1 MKRLRRY
8 LKSREGLA
16 GFVILALLGL
26 VALAAP
32 VMASGDP
39 GAIAGPALL
48 PPFVDWSLPFGT
60 DRLGRDVFA
69 GIVHGAR
76 VSLTVGLATAAVATC
91 IGTAIGVSA
100 GFAGGLVDEALMRIA
115 EAFQTVPAFLLA
127 LAFVSVVGPSLP
139 IVICAIAL
147 AAWPVPARIARAE
160 VLSLRE
166 RDFVA
171 ANRVLGM
178 HPAEIAFRTILPL
191 ALPTVVALS
200 SVIVA
205 NAILVESA
213 LSFLGLGDPNS
224 QTWGA
229 MIAEGRAVLRSA
241 PWLSI
246 IPGLAL
252 LMTVLGV
259 YLAGEGAV
267 EATATRAGI
276 S

>member
-1 MKRLRRY
+1 MSGFARY
-8 LKSREGLA
+8 LRSREGLA
-16 GFVILALLGL
+16 GLIILGLLGL
-26 VALAAP
+26 MALAAP
-32 VMASGDP
+32 LIAPGDP
-39 GAIAGPALL
+39 AAIAGPALL
-48 PPFVDWSLPFGT
+48 PPFTDWSLPLGT
-60 DRLGRDVFA
+60 DRLGRDVLA

-76 VSLTVGLATAAVATC
+76 VSLTVGIATAAAATTIGAIVGVA
-91 IGTAIGVSA
+91 A
-100 GFAGGLVDEALMRIA
+100 GFGGGLIDEALMRVA

-139 IVICAIAL
+139 IVVCAIAL
-147 AAWPVPARIARAE
+147 AAWPAPARIARAE

-171 ANRVLGM
+171 ADRVLGM
-178 HPAEIAFRTILPL
+178 HSAEIAFRQILPL
-191 ALPTVVALS
+191 ALPTVVTLS

-224 QTWGA
+224 MTWGA

-246 IPGLAL
+246 LPGLAL
-252 LMTVLGV
+252 VLTVLGV

-267 EATATRAGI
+267 EATAAKAGI
-276 S
+276 A

>member
-1 MKRLRRY
+1 MSGFARY
-8 LKSREGLA
+8 LRSREGLA
-16 GFVILALLGL
+16 GLIILGLLGL
-26 VALAAP
+26 MALAAP
-32 VMASGDP
+32 LIAPGDP
-39 GAIAGPALL
+39 AAIAGPALL
-48 PPFVDWSLPFGT
+48 PPFTDWSLPLGT
-60 DRLGRDVFA
+60 DRLGRDVLA

-76 VSLTVGLATAAVATC
+76 VSLTVGIATAAAATTIGAIVGVA
-91 IGTAIGVSA
+91 A
-100 GFAGGLVDEALMRIA
+100 GFGGGLIDEALMRVA

-139 IVICAIAL
+139 IVVCAIAL
-147 AAWPVPARIARAE
+147 AAWPAPARIARAE

-171 ANRVLGM
+171 ADRVLGM
-178 HPAEIAFRTILPL
+178 HPAEIAFRQILPL
-191 ALPTVVALS
+191 ALPTVVTLS

-224 QTWGA
+224 MTWGA

-246 IPGLAL
+246 LPGLAL
-252 LMTVLGV
+252 VLTVLGV

-267 EATATRAGI
+267 EATAAKAGI
-276 S
+276 A